1 MNTTWHR
8 NQVEPGRRRS
18 AVAFTLIEMLLVIS
32 IIGVLTAMIIGL
44 SGYAAEKRIRS
55 RVTAELHM
63 LLTAIDSYKAQFG
76 TYPPDNQVLGLV
88 DRSFPN
94 QLYYELSGTEVTT
107 SGEVSTFTSLQHR
120 EQLTSMQIPKV
131 VGVTGFRNASED
143 SQAIKSLLT
152 KPPKI
157 EHYSTNGVQDF
168 DVLVASAPGPN
179 DIVQGGTNK
188 YNPWRYIVTNP
199 TNNPTTFDLWAEVK
213 IGKKTILIG
222 NW

>member
-94 QLYYELSGTEVTT
+94 QLYYELSGTEVTNKVFT
-107 SGEVSTFTSLQHR
+107 SSEVSTFTSLQH
-120 EQLTSMQIPKV
+120 
-131 VGVTGFRNASED
+131 
-143 SQAIKSLLT
+143 
-152 KPPKI
+152 
-157 EHYSTNGVQDF
+157 
-168 DVLVASAPGPN
+168 
-179 DIVQGGTNK
+179 
-188 YNPWRYIVTNP
+188 
-199 TNNPTTFDLWAEVK
+199 
-213 IGKKTILIG
+213 
-222 NW
+222 

>member
-76 TYPPDNQVLGLV
+76 TYPPDNQFTN
-88 DRSFPN
+88 SFPN
-94 QLYYELSGTEVTT
+94 QLYYELSGTEVKTV
-107 SGEVSTFTSLQHR
+107 GNVSTFTSFQHQ
-120 EQLTSMQIPKV
+120 EQLTSSQISSV
-131 VGVTGFRNASED
+131 VGRMGFLNASD
-143 SQAIKSLLT
+143 NAQSVKSFLSR
-152 KPPKI
+152 PPKI
-157 EHYSTNGVQDF
+157 EHYTNNNVQNF

-179 DIVQGGTNK
+179 DIGPGSVK
-188 YNPWRYIVTNP
+188 INPWRYIVTNP
-199 TNNPTTFDLWAEVK
+199 TNNPTTFDLWVEVK
-213 IGKKTILIG
+213 IGKKTILIS